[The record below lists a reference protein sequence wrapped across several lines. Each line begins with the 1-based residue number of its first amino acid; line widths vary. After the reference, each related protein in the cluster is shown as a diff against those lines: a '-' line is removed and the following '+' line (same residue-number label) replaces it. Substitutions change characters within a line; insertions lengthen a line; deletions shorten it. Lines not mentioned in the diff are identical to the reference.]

1 MDSICSRWN
10 GLGVDLSGSTVGVIG
25 MGNIG
30 IKIARRAKAF
40 DCKVRYFI
48 FEERDLKMLVGA
60 VGCNYEGE
68 MFCLAADWFQE
79 LTGGKGTVVLTMLVV
94 SHDCIRK

>member
-1 MDSICSRWN
+1 MDSTCSRWN

-40 DCKVRYFI
+40 DCKVRYLRREI
-48 FEERDLKMLVGA
+48 
-60 VGCNYEGE
+60 
-68 MFCLAADWFQE
+68 
-79 LTGGKGTVVLTMLVV
+79 
-94 SHDCIRK
+94 